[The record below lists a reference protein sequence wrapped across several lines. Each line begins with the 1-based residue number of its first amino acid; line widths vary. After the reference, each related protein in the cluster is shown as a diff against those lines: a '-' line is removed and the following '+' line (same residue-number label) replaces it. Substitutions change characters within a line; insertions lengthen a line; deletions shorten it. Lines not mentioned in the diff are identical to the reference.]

1 MKISFVSLFPEFFPG
16 VLGHSIV
23 GRALKEGRWQLESI
37 NIRDFATDKHR
48 TVDDTP
54 YGGGAGM
61 VMRPDIVAAA
71 LRAAKKNNPKAKTI
85 FLAPT
90 GKPLNQQMVNE
101 LAQEGGLILLCGHYE
116 GIDQRVIDAEVDMEV
131 SVGDYVLTGGE
142 LPAMI
147 LADAVVRQIKGVLGN
162 HDTLQEESFSDGLLE
177 YPHYTR
183 PETWEGQ
190 AVPAVLTS
198 GHHGKIAQ
206 WRKAQAEQRTRT
218 RRPDLLKK

>member
-1 MKISFVSLFPEFFPG
+1 MKVTFVSLFPEFFPG

-23 GRALKEGRWQLESI
+23 GRALKEGRWQLDNI

-71 LRAAKKNNPKAKTI
+71 LRQAKEGNPKAKTI
-85 FLAPT
+85 FLAPA
-90 GKPLNQQMVNE
+90 GKPLNQQLVNE
-101 LAQEGGLILLCGHYE
+101 LAQEKGLILLCGHYE

-131 SVGDYVLTGGE
+131 SIGDYVLTGGE

-147 LADAVVRQIKGVLGN
+147 LADAVIRQIKGVLGN
-162 HDTLQEESFSDGLLE
+162 NDTLHEESFSDGLLE

-183 PETWEGQ
+183 PEVWENA

-206 WRKAQAEQRTRT
+206 WRKEQAEKRTQE